1 MRAIAKR
8 PAIFVVPTDDDAD
21 ILSAILEAESP
32 HRERV
37 RIWQWTDIYKKT
49 CEALKKKGIRWRRQ
63 VDPAERWLIVQSL
76 WAKLSCSEAFPPTAR
91 RPAMVKEFA
100 SSLRELLRE
109 EITWETYRNVTGC
122 KEPCE
127 GGPCTKFD
135 EVEAWLCWLLR
146 EYERYLQDR
155 GLADSAQVA
164 TLTRELLLANLRRL
178 SPAVRRYTW
187 AFVGFM
193 SFTHGQLELVR
204 SLLKFDAHLCVFM
217 PESGTGAYSAADQ
230 LEGIMK
236 KESDPVPPPKC
247 IEISGAT
254 DRLAI
259 ETALRELLLWS
270 LGKAAWE
277 GEPFPGWENVGILL
291 PQDDLQT
298 AKEAL
303 ARFRIPYQLKG
314 GLSVS
319 QTPFWSLL
327 SRIFAAAKDNWPAR
341 KTSFLLAD
349 RFLLGESFPLS
360 EAAREAPSG
369 EEGWKAFLKDIPKGV
384 EIFDALVSFWKTI
397 GDGGLP
403 EKLLEAL
410 SKLIGERLGVLY
422 KASDLAGEDVALDE
436 SVRMLASS
444 CAEAEKWALEHGV
457 SGEATDTANRAL
469 AGDHA
474 IEFLRTWSEE
484 AILLPPLRRRGVL
497 NVYVDSPPVLAH
509 HQAWV
514 LVGAGGDRWP
524 GKLRE
529 SPILPDEQKQVFH
542 DRNLGLSPTH
552 LPLLNE
558 RREQRHALFRRLLAA
573 GDEVVF
579 AVRPLAD
586 AEGHPIPPSPFF
598 EEAVRVET
606 PWVCLAR
613 SVERPSSRALLPAR
627 EMRFSGVEAAADV
640 PSRGRALPQTFP
652 PARTKEAYLGDVDEW
667 KGCPFRYAA
676 SRLWSIKEETPSGF
690 DPKLGGSL
698 LHELWKRLW
707 EQHFRSGEA
716 LSDLVEVLW
725 EGTARSFYEEV
736 LSRYSLYGRRL
747 LYQAQRLARLQ
758 DSLESRLAPLRRD
771 QMREYPLPELE
782 IDGVRFKG
790 RADRIEL
797 LTDGSAVILDYKSGR
812 SDSYRDSVQLS
823 AYAIALEETGVS
835 VAGYAYLCHK
845 DGSIYGHFAD
855 PKLAKIFGQGRKKI
869 SLKDKIDEARSVLES
884 MANGIASGL
893 FSPDYTSKSCRD
905 CGYKALCRREEIVRG
920 GDNDE

>member
-1 MRAIAKR
+1 M
-8 PAIFVVPTDDDAD
+8 VPTDHDGG

-32 HRERV
+32 YRERV

-49 CEALKKKGIRWRRQ
+49 CEALKDKGIRWRRQ
-63 VDPAERWLIVQSL
+63 VDPAERWLIIQSL
-76 WAKLSCSEAFPPTAR
+76 WAGPSCSEALPPTAR

-109 EITWETYRNVTGC
+109 EISWETYKNATGC

-127 GGPCTKFD
+127 GGPCAKFD
-135 EVEAWLCWLLR
+135 EVGAWLCWLLR

-164 TLTRELLLANLRRL
+164 TLTRELLLANSRSL
-178 SPAVRRYTW
+178 AHIVRRYTW

-204 SLLKFDAHLCVFM
+204 GLTKFDAHLRVFM

-230 LEGIMK
+230 LEGITK
-236 KESDPVPPPKC
+236 KEANFAFPPKC

-259 ETALRELLLWS
+259 ETALKELLLWS
-270 LGKAAWE
+270 LGKVTW
-277 GEPFPGWENVGILL
+277 GDEPFPGWENVGMLL
-291 PQDDLQT
+291 PQDDLPT

-303 ARFRIPYQLKG
+303 VRFQIPYQLKS
-314 GLSVS
+314 GLPVA
-319 QTPFWSLL
+319 QTQFWSLV
-327 SRIFAAAKDNWPAR
+327 SRIFAAAKDNWPTR

-349 RFLLGESFPLS
+349 RLLLGEGLPLS
-360 EAAREAPSG
+360 EATRKAPSG
-369 EEGWKAFLKDIPKGV
+369 EGGWKAFLKDVPKGV
-384 EIFDALVSFWKTI
+384 EVFDALASFWKNI
-397 GDGGLP
+397 SEGGLP
-403 EKLLEAL
+403 EELLEAL
-410 SKLIGERLGVLY
+410 AKFIGERLEVLH
-422 KASDLAGEDVALDE
+422 KASDLAGEDIALDE

-444 CAEAEKWALEHGV
+444 CADAEKWALEH
-457 SGEATDTANRAL
+457 SASSEATDTANRAL

-484 AILLPPLRRRGVL
+484 AILLPPLQRKGVL

-509 HQAWV
+509 HPAWV
-514 LVGAGGDRWP
+514 LVGVGSDRWP

-529 SPILPDEQKQVFH
+529 SPILPDEQRQIFH

-558 RREQRHALFRRLLAA
+558 RREQRRALFRRLLAA
-573 GDEVVF
+573 GDGVVF

-586 AEGHPIPPSPFF
+586 TEGRPIPPSPFF
-598 EEAVRVET
+598 EEATGGET
-606 PWVCLAR
+606 PWVSLAC
-613 SVERPSSRALLPAR
+613 SVERPSSRALLSAR

-640 PSRGRALPQTFP
+640 PSRGRALPQAFP
-652 PARTKEAYLGDVDEW
+652 PARTKEAYLGDVNEW

-676 SRLWSIKEETPSGF
+676 RRLWNIEEEAPSGF
-690 DPKLGGSL
+690 DPKLGGNL

-707 EQHFRSGEA
+707 EERFRSGKA
-716 LSDLVEVLW
+716 LSDLVEALW
-725 EGTARSFYEEV
+725 EEVARSFYEEV

-747 LYQAQRLARLQ
+747 LYQVQRLARLQ

-771 QMREYPLPELE
+771 QMREYPLPELK
-782 IDGVRFKG
+782 INGVLFKG

-797 LTDGSAVILDYKSGR
+797 LTDGSAVVLDYKSGG
-812 SDSYRDSVQLS
+812 SDYYRDSVQLA
-823 AYAIALEETGVS
+823 AYAVALEEAGTS

-855 PKLAKIFGQGRKKI
+855 LKLAKIFEQGRKKT
-869 SLKDKIDEARSVLES
+869 SLKDKIDEARSTLES
-884 MANGIASGL
+884 MANRMTSGL
-893 FSPDYTSKSCRD
+893 FSPDYSSKSCRD

-920 GDNDE
+920 GDNNE